1 MDEAEVLGI
10 DPKHLVTRMIISKIE
25 RETTFNRRRYR
36 DKDGDT

>member
-1 MDEAEVLGI
+1 
-10 DPKHLVTRMIISKIE
+10 MIISKIE